1 MVIGGGAENC
11 LDAEEDTA
19 APWAAGEALLDG
31 EAEAEGLG
39 SGLSAPVIWAAEG
52 GEAAG
57 LAGAAVGAAGAAVG
71 PHAVSISIR
80 PRTEKDKR

>member
-11 LDAEEDTA
+11 FAAEEDTA

-39 SGLSAPVIWAAEG
+39 SGLSAPVIWAADG

-57 LAGAAVGAAGAAVG
+57 FAGAAVGAAGAAVG
-71 PHAVSISIR
+71 PQPVSNSIR
-80 PRTEKDKR
+80 PKTATDKR